1 MLFTIFWVVLAV
13 ILFAL
18 VVTSGLFY
26 FLKKR
31 IYAIDSKGKA
41 NLFDRDN
48 AFFLIRGVDNF
59 PSPWYH

>member
-1 MLFTIFWVVLAV
+1 MKL
-13 ILFAL
+13 
-18 VVTSGLFY
+18 
-26 FLKKR
+26 
-31 IYAIDSKGKA
+31 DSKGKA